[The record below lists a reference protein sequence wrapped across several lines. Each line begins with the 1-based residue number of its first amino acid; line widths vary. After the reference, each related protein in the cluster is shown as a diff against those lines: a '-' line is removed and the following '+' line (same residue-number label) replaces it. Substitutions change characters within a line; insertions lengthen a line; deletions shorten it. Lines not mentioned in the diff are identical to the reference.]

1 MPGPSFH
8 ARPYD
13 SAVDVASHSKT
24 RPARTRRVIDAI
36 GRRLPRGWGHFL
48 RQLALFICFDIAYEA
63 TRGLS
68 DGARSVAIRHAE
80 DVVTAEKTLGI
91 WHEQAIQQ
99 WAMHAPGLVLEVANW
114 TYLQCQ
120 FTITFGF
127 LLWVYLWRND
137 AWSYLRNTV
146 IIGFTIG
153 IVGYLAYPCAPPRL
167 LPGELGYGFV
177 DTLAHGSASAQ
188 GGLIAAL
195 ANPYA
200 AMPSLHTAT
209 ALLVGSSGVLLC
221 RSILGRAIWSLYP
234 GLVMFSIVAT
244 ANHFILDAIAGAG
257 VFLIASVLSLSLS
270 WILRGRPLEDPDD
283 RSSVEIDR
291 SSPARADALE
301 RRLASPP

>member
-1 MPGPSFH
+1 MPS
-8 ARPYD
+8 PYD
-13 SAVDVASHSKT
+13 PGVDVAT
-24 RPARTRRVIDAI
+24 ETDRRPGGVRRAIDAI

-68 DGARSVAIRHAE
+68 DGARDVAIRHAE
-80 DVVTAEKTLGI
+80 DVVSAEKTLGI
-91 WHEQAIQQ
+91 WHEQGIQH
-99 WAMHAPGLVLEVANW
+99 WTMNAPGFVLEIANW

-153 IVGYLAYPCAPPRL
+153 IAGYLSYPCAPPRL
-167 LPGELGYGFV
+167 LPQELGYGFV
-177 DTLAHGSASAQ
+177 DTLQTGSASTQ
-188 GGLIAAL
+188 GGLVSAL

-209 ALLVGSSGVLLC
+209 ALLVGTSGVMLC
-221 RSILGRAIWSLYP
+221 RSLAGRAIWALYP
-234 GLVMFSIVAT
+234 GLVFFSIVAT
-244 ANHFILDAIAGAG
+244 ANHFILYAIAGAG
-257 VFLIASVLSLSLS
+257 VFLVATALSLTLS
-270 WILRGRPLEDPDD
+270 RMLRRRPL
-283 RSSVEIDR
+283 
-291 SSPARADALE
+291 PAVA
-301 RRLASPP
+301 

>member
-1 MPGPSFH
+1 MPS
-8 ARPYD
+8 PYD
-13 SAVDVASHSKT
+13 PGVDVAT
-24 RPARTRRVIDAI
+24 ETDRRPGGVRRAIDAI

-48 RQLALFICFDIAYEA
+48 RQLALFICFDVAYEA

-68 DGARSVAIRHAE
+68 DGARDVAIRHAE
-80 DVVTAEKTLGI
+80 DVVSAEKTLGI
-91 WHEQAIQQ
+91 WHEQGIQH
-99 WAMHAPGLVLEVANW
+99 WTMNAPGFVLEIANW

-153 IVGYLAYPCAPPRL
+153 IAGYLSYPCAPPRL
-167 LPGELGYGFV
+167 LPQELGYGFV
-177 DTLAHGSASAQ
+177 DTLQTGSASTQ
-188 GGLIAAL
+188 GGLVSAL

-209 ALLVGSSGVLLC
+209 ALLVGTSGVMLC
-221 RSILGRAIWSLYP
+221 RSLAGRAIWALYP
-234 GLVMFSIVAT
+234 GLVFFSIVAT

-257 VFLIASVLSLSLS
+257 VFLVATALSLTLS
-270 WILRGRPLEDPDD
+270 RMLRRRPL
-283 RSSVEIDR
+283 
-291 SSPARADALE
+291 PAVA
-301 RRLASPP
+301 

>member
-1 MPGPSFH
+1 MPS
-8 ARPYD
+8 PYD
-13 SAVDVASHSKT
+13 PGVDVAT
-24 RPARTRRVIDAI
+24 ETDRRPGGVRRAIDAI

-68 DGARSVAIRHAE
+68 DGARDVAIRHAE
-80 DVVTAEKTLGI
+80 DVVSAEKTLGI
-91 WHEQAIQQ
+91 WHEQGIQH
-99 WAMHAPGLVLEVANW
+99 WTMNAPGFVLEIANW

-153 IVGYLAYPCAPPRL
+153 IAGYLSYPCAPPRL
-167 LPGELGYGFV
+167 LPQELGYGFV
-177 DTLAHGSASAQ
+177 DTLQTGSASTQ
-188 GGLIAAL
+188 GGLVSAL

-209 ALLVGSSGVLLC
+209 ALLVGTSGVMLC
-221 RSILGRAIWSLYP
+221 RSLAGRAIWALYP
-234 GLVMFSIVAT
+234 GLVFFSIVAT

-257 VFLIASVLSLSLS
+257 VFLVATALSLTLS
-270 WILRGRPLEDPDD
+270 RMLRRRPL
-283 RSSVEIDR
+283 
-291 SSPARADALE
+291 PAVA
-301 RRLASPP
+301 

>member
-1 MPGPSFH
+1 
-8 ARPYD
+8 
-13 SAVDVASHSKT
+13 VDVATESER
-24 RPARTRRVIDAI
+24 RPGGVRRGIDAI

-48 RQLALFICFDIAYEA
+48 RQLALFISFDIAYEA

-68 DGARSVAIRHAE
+68 DGARDVAIRHAE
-80 DVVTAEKTLGI
+80 DVVSAEKTLGI
-91 WHEQAIQQ
+91 WHEQGIQH
-99 WAMHAPGLVLEVANW
+99 WTMNAPGFVLEIANW

-153 IVGYLAYPCAPPRL
+153 IVGYLSYPCAPPRL
-167 LPGELGYGFV
+167 LPQGLGYGFV
-177 DTLAHGSASAQ
+177 DTLQTGSASTQ
-188 GGLIAAL
+188 GGLVSAL

-209 ALLVGSSGVLLC
+209 ALLVGTSGVMLC
-221 RSILGRAIWSLYP
+221 RSLAGRAIWALYP
-234 GLVMFSIVAT
+234 GLVFFSIVAT

-257 VFLIASVLSLSLS
+257 VFLIATVLSLSLS
-270 WILRGRPLEDPDD
+270 RVLRGRPL
-283 RSSVEIDR
+283 
-291 SSPARADALE
+291 PAAA
-301 RRLASPP
+301 

>member
-1 MPGPSFH
+1 M
-8 ARPYD
+8 D
-13 SAVDVASHSKT
+13 IASESKP
-24 RPARTRRVIDAI
+24 RQGGVRRVIDAI
-36 GRRLPRGWGHFL
+36 GRWLPRGWGHFL

-68 DGARSVAIRHAE
+68 DGAREVAIRHAE
-80 DVVTAEKTLGI
+80 DVVSAEKTLGL
-91 WHEQAIQQ
+91 WHEQAVQQ
-99 WAMHAPGLVLEVANW
+99 WAMHAPGVVLEIANW

-120 FTITFGF
+120 FTITFAF

-146 IIGFTIG
+146 IIGFTLG

-167 LPGELGYGFV
+167 LPDNLGYGFV
-177 DTLAHGSASAQ
+177 DTLEHGSASAQ
-188 GGLIAAL
+188 GSLIEVL

-209 ALLVGSSGVLLC
+209 ALLVGSSGVMLC
-221 RSILGRAIWSLYP
+221 RSILGRALWALYP
-234 GLVMFSIVAT
+234 GLVLFSIVAT

-257 VFLIASVLSLSLS
+257 VFVIATALSLSLS
-270 WILRGRPLEDPDD
+270 WYLRGRSLEDPDD

-291 SSPARADALE
+291 SSRAGTRGAR
-301 RRLASPP
+301 RPLASPV